1 MANRQRQGWCA
12 DPFQLH
18 EERYF
23 SSGRPTKLV
32 RDGKLESYED
42 PPSYDVP
49 DDEPEA
55 DGFGPAPAAAPGSYA
70 ASRSA
75 ASGYGASGYGASGSA
90 AGRYPAGQNASG
102 PPSRAGL
109 TVQYARDPSAAQ
121 VVRAQRARRRSHA
134 LLITAATAIVAATV
148 AGLFVLVHQ
157 ESRATPHPNQPTAIS
172 QAAFVRQSAA
182 KTLAER
188 TANVTLAG
196 TVQVAGRT
204 ATVGGTG
211 AINFAANAMEFNMSI
226 GSPGQLVTERELMVN
241 GNLYISLTI
250 SGTSL
255 AKLTGGRDWIETP
268 ISQSSSTNLVGSD
281 PVSSLSLL
289 EQQGITVRQI
299 GTKVIEGQSCTGY
312 AVTPT
317 KAALL
322 ASVRSEFTRLGYS
335 PAAINQ
341 EVTLAERML
350 PPTVTVWLDAQGLM
364 REMSMNLGLQTGG
377 SGTAVSV
384 SMVMY
389 VSYYG
394 SPVQVT
400 APAASDTISYDSFLR
415 TLGAKP

>member
-226 GSPGQLVTERELMVN
+226 GSPGQLVTKRELMVN
-241 GNLYISLTI
+241 GNLIY
-250 SGTSL
+250 L
-255 AKLTGGRDWIETP
+255 ADDQRHQP
-268 ISQSSSTNLVGSD
+268 
-281 PVSSLSLL
+281 
-289 EQQGITVRQI
+289 
-299 GTKVIEGQSCTGY
+299 GQ
-312 AVTPT
+312 ANRRP
-317 KAALL
+317 
-322 ASVRSEFTRLGYS
+322 
-335 PAAINQ
+335 
-341 EVTLAERML
+341 
-350 PPTVTVWLDAQGLM
+350 
-364 REMSMNLGLQTGG
+364 
-377 SGTAVSV
+377 
-384 SMVMY
+384 
-389 VSYYG
+389 
-394 SPVQVT
+394 
-400 APAASDTISYDSFLR
+400 
-415 TLGAKP
+415 